1 MAESV
6 LSISRFRIGWSESI
20 PVLRY
25 VLGSTFIV
33 IVTSLMGYDLA
44 YLTAVLGLGYIAPGA
59 KPLTFKQGVGFVFVL
74 AVLTFLAVM
83 FASAFQLYPMIYLPL
98 LLLTLLWLYYTDRL
112 PMMVKLFALIS
123 IVLIPF
129 LSIDSTAIGAFIA
142 TILVFNAFMA
152 IILTQFIFMIFPLC
166 KADEKFLK
174 QKAAAPKQSAQERY
188 VYAVKILCIL
198 SPMIILYYLFQ
209 WSSSVLILTFVTIL
223 TVSPAFANP
232 KVGLVMI
239 VANTL
244 GGLFGILAYKFLVM
258 APSFVFMILLTLLV
272 GFVFA
277 QKLFSDSKYAG
288 IFGSAFSTFLLILGS
303 VTASDDEAGA
313 KVWDR
318 VIQIAMAVIY
328 VVAAFGLLDRISK
341 SRSNTSDNKS
351 NATG

>member
-1 MAESV
+1 MSEKA
-6 LSISRFRIGWSESI
+6 LDILRFKMNWSDSI
-20 PVLRY
+20 PVFRY

-33 IVTSLMGYDLA
+33 AVTALLNYELA

-59 KPLTFKQGVGFVFVL
+59 KPLTFKQGIGFVLIL
-74 AVLTFLAVM
+74 AALTFLAVV
-83 FASAFQLYPMIYLPL
+83 FASAFQPYALVFIPL
-98 LLLTLLWLYYTDRL
+98 LLLTLLWLYYTDKF

-142 TILVFNAFMA
+142 VILVFNAFMA
-152 IILTQFIFMIFPLC
+152 IALTQLIFMIFPLC
-166 KADEKFLK
+166 KADEKFIK
-174 QKAAAPKQSAQERY
+174 EKAEAPKQTSYQRY
-188 VYAVKILCIL
+188 AYAIKIICII
-198 SPMIILYYLFQ
+198 SPVIILFYLFK

-239 VANTL
+239 VANVL
-244 GGLFGILAYKFLVM
+244 GGVFGIFAYQLLVF
-258 APSFVFMILLTLLV
+258 APSFTFMVLLTLLV

-277 QKLFSDSKYAG
+277 QRLFSESKYAG

-303 VTASDDEAGA
+303 VTASDDEAGS

-328 VVAAFGLLDRISK
+328 VVAAFGLLDRISRAK
-341 SRSNTSDNKS
+341 SKTAS
-351 NATG
+351 

>member
-1 MAESV
+1 MSEKT
-6 LSISRFRIGWSESI
+6 LDIIRFKINWSDSI
-20 PVLRY
+20 PVFRY

-33 IVTSLMGYDLA
+33 GVTALLNYDLA

-59 KPLTFKQGVGFVFVL
+59 KPLTFKQGVGFLLIL
-74 AVLTFLAVM
+74 AALTFLAVV
-83 FASAFQLYPMIYLPL
+83 FASAFQAYALVFIPL
-98 LLLTLLWLYYTDRL
+98 LLLTLLWLYYTDKF

-142 TILVFNAFMA
+142 VILVFNAFMA
-152 IILTQFIFMIFPLC
+152 IALTQFIFMIFPLC
-166 KADEKFLK
+166 PADEKFIK
-174 QKAAAPKQSAQERY
+174 EKAEAPKQTSQQRY
-188 VYAVKILCIL
+188 AYAVKIICII
-198 SPMIILYYLFQ
+198 SPVIILFYLFK

-239 VANTL
+239 VANVL
-244 GGLFGILAYKFLVM
+244 GGVFGILAYQLLVFV
-258 APSFVFMILLTLLV
+258 PSFTFMVLLTLLV

-277 QKLFSDSKYAG
+277 QRLFSESKYAG

-303 VTASDDEAGA
+303 VTASDDEAGS

-318 VIQIAMAVIY
+318 VIQIAIAVIY

-341 SRSNTSDNKS
+341 AKLK
-351 NATG
+351 ATHED

>member
-1 MAESV
+1 MSGKV
-6 LSISRFRIGWSESI
+6 LDIVRIRIDWRESI
-20 PVLRY
+20 PVFRY
-25 VLGSTFIV
+25 VLGSMFIV
-33 IVTSLMGYDLA
+33 GVTSLMNYDLA

-59 KPLTFKQGVGFVFVL
+59 KPLTLKQGIGFVLVL
-74 AVLTFLAVM
+74 AILTFLAVM
-83 FASAFQLYPMIYLPL
+83 FASTFQLYPLVYLPL

-142 TILVFNAFMA
+142 GILVFNAFMA
-152 IILTQFIFMIFPLC
+152 IVLTQFIFMIFPLC
-166 KADEKFLK
+166 EADRKFIKEKSE
-174 QKAAAPKQSAQERY
+174 APKQSDRERY
-188 VYAVKILCIL
+188 VYAVKIICIL
-198 SPMIILYYLFQ
+198 APMIILYYMFQ

-244 GGLFGILAYKFLVM
+244 GGLMGIIAYQFLVM
-258 APSFVFMILLTLLV
+258 APSFVFFLLLVLLV
-272 GFVFA
+272 GFLFG

-303 VTASDDEAGA
+303 VTASDDEAGT

-328 VVAAFGLLDRISK
+328 VVVAFGLLDRISK
-341 SRSNTSDNKS
+341 SNQKPGNES
-351 NATG
+351 

>member
-1 MAESV
+1 MN
-6 LSISRFRIGWSESI
+6 WSDSI
-20 PVLRY
+20 PVFRY

-33 IVTSLMGYDLA
+33 GVTALLNYDLA

-59 KPLTFKQGVGFVFVL
+59 KPLTFKQGVGFLLIL
-74 AVLTFLAVM
+74 AALTFLAVV
-83 FASAFQLYPMIYLPL
+83 FASAFQAYALVFIPL
-98 LLLTLLWLYYTDRL
+98 LLLTLLWLYYTDKF

-142 TILVFNAFMA
+142 VILVFNAFMA
-152 IILTQFIFMIFPLC
+152 IALTQFIFMVFPLC
-166 KADEKFLK
+166 PADEKFIK
-174 QKAAAPKQSAQERY
+174 EKAEAPKQTNQQRY
-188 VYAVKILCIL
+188 AYAVKIICII
-198 SPMIILYYLFQ
+198 SPVILLFYLFK

-239 VANTL
+239 VANVL
-244 GGLFGILAYKFLVM
+244 GGAFGILAYQLLVF
-258 APSFVFMILLTLLV
+258 APSFTFMVLLTLLV

-277 QKLFSDSKYAG
+277 QRLFSESKYAG

-303 VTASDDEAGA
+303 VTASDDEAGS

-318 VIQIAMAVIY
+318 VIQIAIAVVY

-341 SRSNTSDNKS
+341 AKTEAVS
-351 NATG
+351 

>member
-1 MAESV
+1 MSEKT
-6 LSISRFRIGWSESI
+6 LDITRFKMNWSDSI
-20 PVLRY
+20 PVFRY

-33 IVTSLMGYDLA
+33 GVTALLNYDLA

-59 KPLTFKQGVGFVFVL
+59 KPLTFKQGVGFLLIL
-74 AVLTFLAVM
+74 AALTFLAVV
-83 FASAFQLYPMIYLPL
+83 FASAFQAYALVFIPL
-98 LLLTLLWLYYTDRL
+98 LLLTLLWLYYTDKF

-142 TILVFNAFMA
+142 VILVFNAFMA
-152 IILTQFIFMIFPLC
+152 IALTQFIFMVFPLC
-166 KADEKFLK
+166 PADEKFIK
-174 QKAAAPKQSAQERY
+174 EKAEAPKQTNQQRY
-188 VYAVKILCIL
+188 AYAVKIICII
-198 SPMIILYYLFQ
+198 SPVILLFYLFK

-239 VANTL
+239 VANVL
-244 GGLFGILAYKFLVM
+244 GGAFGILAYQLLVF
-258 APSFVFMILLTLLV
+258 APSFTFMVLLTLLV

-277 QKLFSDSKYAG
+277 QRLFSESKYAG

-303 VTASDDEAGA
+303 VTASDDEAGS

-318 VIQIAMAVIY
+318 VIQIAIAVVY

-341 SRSNTSDNKS
+341 AKTEAVS
-351 NATG
+351 